1 MSSDILTFSMILL
14 IKLSQKEMLA
24 LTPKMYPSYRCR
36 TYATNSKT
44 LYKNK
49 ENRTLYLQTID
60 YLAIMKSYHINY
72 IENTRSG
79 YVIRLKNQV

>member
-24 LTPKMYPSYRCR
+24 LTPKI

-44 LYKNK
+44 HYKNK